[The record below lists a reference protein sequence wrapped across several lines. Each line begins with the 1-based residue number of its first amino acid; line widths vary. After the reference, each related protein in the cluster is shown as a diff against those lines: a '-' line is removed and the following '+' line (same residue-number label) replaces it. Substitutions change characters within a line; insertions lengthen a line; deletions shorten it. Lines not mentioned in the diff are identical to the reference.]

1 MTLIA
6 RYLIKQLSITT
17 LYAMFAL
24 LALYS
29 FFDIVAEVGSVGE
42 GGYTGIKMMQ
52 YVLLQIPDHAYQ
64 MMPLAVLIGG
74 LIALSQLASNS
85 EMTVIKTSG
94 MSTKNIIAILLG
106 FGLIF
111 AAATALLG
119 ESVAPAANRY
129 AQNLKTTAKNGK
141 ISTGAQGLW
150 IKEQNNIINVREML
164 PDQSLRGIKVF
175 RHDQNFKL
183 AESWQA
189 ESAVIAADGG
199 WKLSNVRH
207 SILDGDRVRTEK
219 HDGEY
224 WQAGIR
230 GSLLDVLLVNPNQ
243 MSLTALT
250 AYIKHPENNKQQS
263 DNYKIEWWRKLM
275 YPVATVVMALVA
287 LAFTPQST
295 RHGNM
300 GLKLF
305 AGICLGLAFHFAG
318 RLFGFTSQLYG
329 VPAFAAAMLPTAAF
343 AAWAVWL
350 IRKQEKR

>member
-29 FFDIVAEVGSVGE
+29 FFDIVAEVGGVGE

-74 LIALSQLASNS
+74 LISLSQLASNS

-94 MSTKNIIAILLG
+94 MSTANIIAILLG

-189 ESAVIAADGG
+189 ESAVIAAVP
-199 WKLSNVRH
+199 KN
-207 SILDGDRVRTEK
+207 T
-219 HDGEY
+219 
-224 WQAGIR
+224 
-230 GSLLDVLLVNPNQ
+230 
-243 MSLTALT
+243 TANT
-250 AYIKHPENNKQQS
+250 GRRAY
-263 DNYKIEWWRKLM
+263 
-275 YPVATVVMALVA
+275 
-287 LAFTPQST
+287 
-295 RHGNM
+295 
-300 GLKLF
+300 
-305 AGICLGLAFHFAG
+305 
-318 RLFGFTSQLYG
+318 
-329 VPAFAAAMLPTAAF
+329 AAACSTYCWSIPTKC
-343 AAWAVWL
+343 
-350 IRKQEKR
+350 RSPR